1 MESEKKQSQISGN
14 RLATENYEKNF
25 CDAHPPLNLHEAKI
39 EADRCY
45 FCYDAPCV
53 TACPTSIDIPK
64 FIRQISTGDIDG
76 SAKTIFDQNILGG
89 MCARVCPTETLCEE
103 ACVRETAES
112 SPVKIGLLQRH
123 ATDDAIFS
131 KQQFYKRQSDS
142 GKKIA
147 VIGAGPAGLACAH
160 RLSMYG
166 HTVSV
171 YDAREKSGGLNE
183 YGIAAYKTVDNFA
196 QDELEFIKKIG
207 GIQFYQNKRL
217 GRDISIEKLLIDYDS
232 IFLGVGL
239 EDTNNLSFLE
249 EKIPGVEDAVDYI
262 SLLRQTNDKSTLP
275 VGRKVVVIGGGMTAI
290 DISVQ
295 IKLLG
300 AEEVTIAYR
309 RGMESMNAS
318 SLERKRA
325 TSKGIIIKDWMQP
338 TSIEKLGS
346 NLSSV
351 KFERTIYGDNG
362 LEGTNEF
369 LTLEADQLFLA
380 IGQKLGN
387 DPILKNLEFEN
398 GKIRV
403 DSEGRT
409 SLSKVWAGGDCT
421 FGGEDLTV
429 TAVAN
434 GRDSAE
440 SIHNFLRV

>member
-1 MESEKKQSQISGN
+1 M
-14 RLATENYEKNF
+14 
-25 CDAHPPLNLHEAKI
+25 
-39 EADRCY
+39 
-45 FCYDAPCV
+45 
-53 TACPTSIDIPK
+53 
-64 FIRQISTGDIDG
+64 
-76 SAKTIFDQNILGG
+76 
-89 MCARVCPTETLCEE
+89 
-103 ACVRETAES
+103 
-112 SPVKIGLLQRH
+112 
-123 ATDDAIFS
+123 
-131 KQQFYKRQSDS
+131 
-142 GKKIA
+142 
-147 VIGAGPAGLACAH
+147 
-160 RLSMYG
+160 
-166 HTVSV
+166 
-171 YDAREKSGGLNE
+171 
-183 YGIAAYKTVDNFA
+183 
-196 QDELEFIKKIG
+196 
-207 GIQFYQNKRL
+207 
-217 GRDISIEKLLIDYDS
+217 
-232 IFLGVGL
+232 
-239 EDTNNLSFLE
+239 
-249 EKIPGVEDAVDYI
+249 
-262 SLLRQTNDKSTLP
+262 LRQTNDKSTLP

-338 TSIEKLGS
+338 SSIEKIGS